1 MFINYKHSDIDDIIE
16 CELDFYP
23 EEPEVGF
30 MVSSFELVSAKIKGV
45 DISPILCDSVVS
57 KIKKQAL
64 ASKD

>member
-1 MFINYKHSDIDDIIE
+1 MFINYKHADIDDIIE

-45 DISPILCDSVVS
+45 DISPILCDSVVD
-57 KIKKQAL
+57 KIKKLAF
-64 ASKD
+64 ASKE